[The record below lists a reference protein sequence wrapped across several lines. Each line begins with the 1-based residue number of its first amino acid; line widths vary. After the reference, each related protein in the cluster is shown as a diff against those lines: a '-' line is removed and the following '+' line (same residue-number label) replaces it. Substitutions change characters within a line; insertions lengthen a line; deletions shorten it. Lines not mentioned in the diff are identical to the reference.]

1 MRKKVSLWLACVM
14 VIQLVIGLLPV
25 SAAGSQGKAGSKS
38 AVKVASVTNAVYS
51 APQILNTIPAHNASE
66 VSVNTRLDIVFDQ
79 PVTKGSGYITIVDQ
93 SASSEYQKIDVN
105 TSEVSISGKFVSISN
120 KALVANKR
128 YYVTIDPG
136 AIKNTTDGGDLPFAG
151 LSGTSWSFNTVRL
164 VDTTAPVVTSYYPT
178 NGTNVSSAS
187 SLTLTF
193 NEVVYP
199 GSGNIRI
206 FNASNQPVDTISANS
221 LQVTGGGTTVIR
233 INPTSGALN
242 SNTSYYV
249 LIDAGA
255 FTDQAYNPYAG
266 ISSSSTWT
274 FRVATDTTKPYVIS
288 QSPSDGSSNV
298 AIGATISLTFS
309 EDVQLNTSTISLR
322 PINTNANTITGRT
335 SLSSDRRTVTII
347 PQSSM
352 GFSTTYA
359 IDIPSDFVRDLAGNP
374 NDARWGTSYWTFTT
388 TIQDN
393 TAPVLQS
400 IKMYNNNAIVLQYN
414 EYLDQNSEPYTSNFT
429 VSINDESRGVS
440 SVSVSGDR
448 VYVYLQSGVAVGQY
462 VKVTYSP
469 GVRPIQDLAR
479 NKASSFYNQVVQNTV
494 ETTLPKVTS
503 GYISGRTLSLTFSDS
518 INNLSSYA
526 YTQFTVTANGSTK
539 SISSNSTYNS
549 SSITLTLD
557 SSVSNGEVIK
567 VSYSPGSYPLM
578 SYYGTPISSFSDFFI
593 RNYNDNVAPKLE
605 STSVNGNKL
614 VLTYNEAIDSSFV
627 PMKSHY
633 SVLVNDK
640 PIYVTAISI
649 NQNIVELTLAS
660 SVATNQTVTVS
671 YAPGDPRLRDLNGN
685 YAPAFNLEKVGY
697 GNNTGIPYVK
707 SAVLNGDIIT
717 LTMSEKVSTAS
728 TLGSSQFSVRANNAA
743 VTVNAVTLN
752 TYNDTITIRLG
763 STIPSSGQS
772 VIVSYTPGYYPIKD
786 LDGNELKAFTNMA
799 VTGPSGTTG
808 VTGSDLLKSEQ
819 GYNPYA
825 STLNILK
832 SDVAQISSDR
842 SRSGQPINRY
852 TLDGAKLKEAFL
864 YVIKQDPSLN
874 KVVTFDVSTTE
885 RAAAVAIPVQTL
897 EEIRSQNMNTYLS
910 IRFGEATYTLPL
922 KSMDVG
928 QLTRGLGS
936 SGNNVLIL
944 MQIEK
949 QSSGNSAI
957 PIVSQIN
964 KGSIQPVSEPYDFHI
979 SGIIANSSS
988 QQSQDMNIRMDHMLK
1003 LRTVAKEDQSAAIR
1017 YDSVAGQ
1024 ISYVPTLFGKDT
1036 SATYAT
1042 FTGPSNDMYRIVSN
1056 NAYYADVQTHWAKA
1070 DITQLASKFVVEGR
1084 SSTAFVPNASI
1095 TRAEFAVFVARAL
1108 GLSGDKASAA
1118 RFKDVSSNTM
1128 EGAYIGAASKAGIIQ
1143 GNTDG
1148 TFKPNNL
1155 ITREQMALMVVRAMD
1170 HVGKG
1175 VVLDTDSSTLL
1186 KKFSDRGKINK
1197 SAQIAVAK
1205 ALQSEIIA
1213 GMTANTFNPQG
1224 NATRAQ
1230 AVVML
1235 KRMMQSIQ
1243 YLN

>member
-1 MRKKVSLWLACVM
+1 MRKKLSLWLACVM

-25 SAAGSQGKAGSKS
+25 SAAGSQEKAGSKS

-79 PVTKGSGYITIVDQ
+79 PVTKGNSGYIIIVDQ
-93 SASSEYQKIDVN
+93 SDNSVYQRIDV
-105 TSEVSISGKFVSISN
+105 TSGTVSISRNVVSISN
-120 KALVANKR
+120 NTLVANKR

-136 AIKNTTDGGDLPFAG
+136 AIQNTTDGGDLPFGG
-151 LSGTSWSFNTVRL
+151 LTGTSWSFNTVRS

-193 NEVVYP
+193 NEVIYP

-206 FNASNQPVDTISANS
+206 YNASNQPVDTISVNS
-221 LQVTGGGTTVIR
+221 SQVTGGGSTVIR

-255 FTDQAYNPYAG
+255 FADQSYNLYAG
-266 ISSSSTWT
+266 ISNSSTWT

-298 AIGATISLTFS
+298 AIGATISVTFS
-309 EDVQLNTSTISLR
+309 EDVQLNASSVSLR
-322 PINTNANTITGRT
+322 PINTNAGTITGRT

-429 VSINDESRGVS
+429 VSVNDESRGVS

-503 GYISGRTLSLTFSDS
+503 GYISSRTVNLTFSDS
-518 INNLSSYA
+518 VHNLSSSA

-539 SISSNSTYNS
+539 SISSNTTYNS
-549 SSITLTLD
+549 TSISLTLD
-557 SSVSNGEVIK
+557 STVSNGDVVK
-567 VSYSPGSYPLM
+567 VSYSPGSYPLK
-578 SYYGTPISSFSDFFI
+578 SYYGTPMSSFSDFFI
-593 RNYNDNVAPKLE
+593 RNNNDNVAPVLE
-605 STSVNGNKL
+605 STSVSGTKL
-614 VLTYNEAIDSSFV
+614 ILNYNEGMDSSYI
-627 PMKSHY
+627 PMKSHF
-633 SVLVNDK
+633 SVLVDDK
-640 PIYVTAISI
+640 PRYVTAISI

-660 SVATNQTVTVS
+660 SVTNGQAVTVS

-685 YAPAFNLEKVGY
+685 YAPAFNLVKVGISLD
-697 GNNTGIPYVK
+697 TDIPYVK
-707 SAVLNGDIIT
+707 TATVSGDT
-717 LTMSEKVSTAS
+717 LTLNLSEKVTTAS
-728 TLGSSQFSVRANNAA
+728 SLSSSQFSVKVNNNN
-743 VTVNAVTLN
+743 VSLQSVTLN
-752 TYNDTITIRLG
+752 NTGDTISIRLV
-763 STIPSSGQS
+763 SPVSAGQS
-772 VIVSYTPGYYPIKD
+772 LTVSYTPGYYSLKD
-786 LDGNELKAFTNMA
+786 SNGNEMKAFTNTT
-799 VTGPSGTTG
+799 VTNQ
-808 VTGSDLLKSEQ
+808 TGSSTSGSNLLTTEQ
-819 GYNPYA
+819 SYNPVA
-825 STLNILK
+825 TGLNILK
-832 SDVAQISSDR
+832 PENAKTSSDR
-842 SRSGQPINRY
+842 SRLGKTINRY
-852 TLDGAKLKEAFL
+852 SIDKDKLKEAFV
-864 YVIKQDPSLN
+864 YVISQDRSMN
-874 KVVTFDVSTTE
+874 KMVTFDVPATE
-885 RAAAVAIPVQTL
+885 RAASVLIPLQALEDAFVQ
-897 EEIRSQNMNTYLS
+897 NKNTYMS
-910 IRFGEATYTLPL
+910 IRHGDMMYTLPL
-922 KSMDVG
+922 NNAKFG
-928 QLTRGLGS
+928 EITRNFGTTTSNISL
-936 SGNNVLIL
+936 LL
-944 MQIEK
+944 QIEK
-949 QSSGNSAI
+949 QETSGTMI
-957 PIVSQIN
+957 PL
-964 KGSIQPVSEPYDFHI
+964 VSEMSRTGAQAISDPYDFRI
-979 SGIIANSSS
+979 SGLVSNPSPKVLDLQILMQHTMKLK
-988 QQSQDMNIRMDHMLK
+988 QQVNQDQTA
-1003 LRTVAKEDQSAAIR
+1003 TVR
-1017 YDSVAGQ
+1017 YDLGAGKL
-1024 ISYVPTLFGKDT
+1024 SYVPTVFGKDS
-1036 SATYAT
+1036 SAVYAT

-1056 NAYYADVQTHWAKA
+1056 NAYYADVQSHWAKA

-1175 VVLDTDSSTLL
+1175 VVLDTDSSALL

-1197 SAQIAVAK
+1197 SAQISVAK
-1205 ALQSEIIA
+1205 ALQSEIIT

>member
-1 MRKKVSLWLACVM
+1 MKRKVSLWLVYIM

-25 SAAGSQGKAGSKS
+25 SASGAQAKASSKS
-38 AVKVASVTNAVYS
+38 AVKVASVTDSVYT
-51 APQILNTIPAHNASE
+51 APKITTTVPSFNASG
-66 VSVNTRLDIVFDQ
+66 VGTNTQLSIIFDK
-79 PVTKGSGYITIVDQ
+79 PVTKGEGNITIVDQ
-93 SASSEYQKIDVN
+93 SVPSGSQTIDVSSN
-105 TSEVSISGKFVSISN
+105 LISISGNIVSVSN
-120 KALVANKR
+120 AALAPNKR
-128 YYVTIDPG
+128 YSVTIQSG
-136 AIKNTTDGGDLPFAG
+136 AIKNTFEGGEVSFAG
-151 LSGTSWSFNTVRL
+151 ISGATWSFNTVQSS
-164 VDTTAPVVTSYYPT
+164 DNTAPYVTSYSPS
-178 NGTNVSSAS
+178 NGANISAVP

-193 NEVVYP
+193 NKVVYP
-199 GSGNIRI
+199 GNGNIRI
-206 FNASNQPVDTISANS
+206 YNSSNQPVDTISANS
-221 LQVTGGGTTVIR
+221 TQVTGGGSTVIR
-233 INPTSGALN
+233 INPSSGVLN
-242 SNTSYYV
+242 TNTSYYV

-255 FTDQAYNPYAG
+255 FADQFYNPYAG
-266 ISSSSTWT
+266 ISSASAWT
-274 FRVATDTTKPYVIS
+274 FRVATDTTKPYVVS
-288 QSPSDGSSNV
+288 QTPSDGSTNV
-298 AIGATISLTFS
+298 AIGATISVTFS
-309 EDVQLNTSTISLR
+309 EEVQLNTSSILLR
-322 PINTNANTITGRT
+322 PINTNTSTITGRT
-335 SLSSDRRTVTII
+335 SLSSDRRTVTIS
-347 PQSSM
+347 PQSNM
-352 GFSTTYA
+352 AFSTTYA

-374 NDARWGTSYWTFTT
+374 NDARWGNSYWTFTT

-393 TAPVLQS
+393 TAPVLQT

-414 EYLDQNSEPYTSNFT
+414 EYLDQYSEPYTSNFT
-429 VSINDESRGVS
+429 VNVNDENRGVS

-462 VKVTYSP
+462 VKVSYSV
-469 GVRPIQDLAR
+469 GVRPIQDLAKNR
-479 NKASSFYNQVVQNTV
+479 ASSFYNQVVQNTV
-494 ETTLPKVTS
+494 ETTLPRITS
-503 GYISGRTLSLTFSDS
+503 GYVSGRTVTLTFSDS
-518 INNLSSYA
+518 IYNIPSYA
-526 YTQFTVTANGSTK
+526 YSQFTVTANGSTK

-549 SSITLTLD
+549 SGITLTLD
-557 SSVSNGEVIK
+557 SAVSNGEVIK
-567 VSYSPGSYPLM
+567 VSYSPGSYPLV
-578 SYYGTPISSFSDFFI
+578 SYYGTPISVFSDFFI
-593 RNYNDNVAPKLE
+593 RNHNDNVAPKLE
-605 STSVNGNKL
+605 STSVSGNKL
-614 VLTYNEAIDSSFV
+614 QLIYNEGIDSTYV

-640 PIYVTAISI
+640 PVYVTAISI
-649 NQNIVELTLAS
+649 NQNIVDLTLAS
-660 SVATNQTVTVS
+660 NVAANQSVTVS
-671 YAPGDPRLRDLNGN
+671 YAPGDPRLRDFNSN
-685 YAPAFNLEKVGY
+685 YAPAFNLEKVAY
-697 GNNTGIPYVK
+697 GQNTGIPYVK

-728 TLGSSQFSVRANNAA
+728 TLGSSQFSVRSNNAA
-743 VTVNAVTLN
+743 VTVYAVTLN

-763 STIPSSGQS
+763 SAIPSGQT
-772 VIVSYTPGYYPIKD
+772 VTVSYTPGYYPIKD
-786 LDGNELKAFTNMA
+786 TDGNELKAFTNMA
-799 VTGPSGTTG
+799 MTGSTGTTG
-808 VTGSDLLKSEQ
+808 STGSDLLKTEQ

-842 SRSGQPINRY
+842 SRSGQTINRY
-852 TLDGAKLKEAFL
+852 TLDGAKLKEAFF

-885 RAAAVAIPVQTL
+885 RAAAVAIPMQTL

-910 IRFGEATYTLPL
+910 IRFGDVTYTLPL

-936 SGNNVLIL
+936 SGNNVLLL

-1056 NAYYADVQTHWAKA
+1056 NAYYADVQSHWAKA

-1108 GLSGDKASAA
+1108 GLSGDKTAAS

-1170 HVGKG
+1170 HAGKG

-1186 KKFSDRGKINK
+1186 KKFSDRSKINK
-1197 SAQIAVAK
+1197 SAQVSVAK
-1205 ALQSEIIA
+1205 ALQSEIIT